1 MKKLQNN
8 FTTMEQSKR
17 LLELGVPEDSAD
29 LQIPYI
35 EYYNLS
41 PSDGEKIVQCYEY
54 LAPIFWDETEH
65 GLLPKDKVLWEREFA
80 GEKYDGHT
88 TEYIPC
94 WSVGR
99 LMEICKI
106 CYPKKYYKQI
116 FEELKYSKNYCVAII
131 SHIIANLQVID
142 FSKLDD

>member
-1 MKKLQNN
+1 MKNLQNN
-8 FTTMEQSKR
+8 FTTPEQSKR
-17 LLELGVPEDSAD
+17 LLEFGVPADSAD

-35 EYYNLS
+35 EYYDLS
-41 PSDGEKIVQCYEY
+41 PSDNEKIIQCYEY

-65 GLLPKDKVLWEREFA
+65 GLLPKDKVLWEREFFV
-80 GEKYDGHT
+80 EKYDGHT

-106 CYPKKYYKQI
+106 CEQNKEYEQLC
-116 FEELKYSKNYCVAII
+116 EELQWSQNYCVVII
-131 SHIIANLQVID
+131 SHIIANLPIID
-142 FSKLDD
+142 FSKLED